1 MYDILF
7 YGIAIIA
14 LLFSN
19 VLLITLGFMVARLH
33 SPAVSEGEL
42 EQETPNLHQEI
53 KSISLSLAALSERLV
68 KLEIQIGQLRD
79 QAGQQTLPLNRDAE
93 QKSFKVATKLAL
105 QGASADEIVEL
116 CGLTRGE
123 ADLICMLHS
132 SNQVSPNGV
141 ANGDFKSQKA
151 ISQAS
156 DRYSGSFDGQEVP
169 NSGQA

>member
-1 MYDILF
+1 MYDTLF

-19 VLLITLGFMVARLH
+19 ALLIMLGFMVARFR
-33 SPAVSEGEL
+33 SPVA
-42 EQETPNLHQEI
+42 EQESERETPPNLHQEI
-53 KSISLSLAALSERLV
+53 KSISLSLAALGERLV

-79 QAGQQTLPLNRDAE
+79 QAGQQALPLNRGDAE

-141 ANGDFKSQKA
+141 ANGDFKPQKVV
-151 ISQAS
+151 SRVPEFYDNVGQDVPDS
-156 DRYSGSFDGQEVP
+156 DQV
-169 NSGQA
+169 